1 MYIEEIIWLDTI
13 VEKLWRKHGV
23 DTHEVVEVLESSP
36 KFRFV
41 EKGHHPGEDLYL
53 ALGRT
58 EAGRYL
64 SVFFVYKPDRRALI
78 ISARGMKASERK
90 QYERK

>member
-1 MYIEEIIWLDTI
+1 MYIEEIIWLDVI

-23 DTHEVVEVLESSP
+23 DTHEVVEALESRP

-41 EKGHHPGEDLYL
+41 EKGHHPEEDLYL

-78 ISARGMKASERK
+78 ISAREMKTSERK

>member
-1 MYIEEIIWLDTI
+1 MQIEEIIWLEEI

-23 DTHEVVEVLESSP
+23 DTHEVVDVLENGP

-41 EKGHHPGEDLYL
+41 EKGFHLGEDLFL

-64 SVFFVYKPDRRALI
+64 TVFFVHKSDRRALI
-78 ISARGMKASERK
+78 ISARGMTASERAR
-90 QYERK
+90 YERK